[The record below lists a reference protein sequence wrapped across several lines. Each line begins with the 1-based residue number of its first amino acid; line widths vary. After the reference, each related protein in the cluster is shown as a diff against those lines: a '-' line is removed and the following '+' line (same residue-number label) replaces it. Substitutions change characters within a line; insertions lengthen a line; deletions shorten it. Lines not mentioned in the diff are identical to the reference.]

1 MCYFVEVVEPDKEV
15 ARPRRTWKEVVVK
28 DVNDLHMKPSDATEE
43 NDEGI
48 RATEE
53 LTSDVES

>member
-1 MCYFVEVVEPDKEV
+1 
-15 ARPRRTWKEVVVK
+15 
-28 DVNDLHMKPSDATEE
+28 MKPSDATEE